1 MRNYLTKRNILV
13 LLTVLFFLIAWN
25 RSINLL
31 YGMFALLSA
40 VLILSHVLPRYSLR
54 GVIASRTLPSSA
66 FEGDRVEITVDVRNN
81 GSMDRSMIEVVDA
94 FPAAEPGSQKPMSFI
109 ARLARKKNRRYS
121 YTMACY
127 KRGEYRVG
135 PLMIT
140 SSYPLGISTA
150 KKEMTDSD
158 IPFLVYPEVF
168 DIAALP
174 LISASTAPMSGVEAA
189 SKAGGTEEF
198 FGTREYRQGD
208 SLRYIH
214 WPSTARHSQMIVKE
228 FEVRSCV
235 QVTIVIDLQ
244 KGSDIGAG
252 KETTLEYA
260 VKIAASTAKYSLDRG
275 HAAQLVCF
283 GETEHIVP
291 AAGGHF
297 QLARILETL
306 AKVRADGSIS
316 YAQAVN
322 RASELMREG
331 EIAILIFSESRLRG
345 PDLVYSFN
353 LLKARRIRTMCVM
366 LDDASFSTH
375 PEGEGHSNS
384 PRVIMA
390 DGMEN
395 YRISRGDSLRG
406 VFAP

>member
-252 KETTLEYA
+252 RK
-260 VKIAASTAKYSLDRG
+260 
-275 HAAQLVCF
+275 
-283 GETEHIVP
+283 
-291 AAGGHF
+291 
-297 QLARILETL
+297 
-306 AKVRADGSIS
+306 
-316 YAQAVN
+316 
-322 RASELMREG
+322 
-331 EIAILIFSESRLRG
+331 
-345 PDLVYSFN
+345 
-353 LLKARRIRTMCVM
+353 
-366 LDDASFSTH
+366 
-375 PEGEGHSNS
+375 
-384 PRVIMA
+384 PRW
-390 DGMEN
+390 N
-395 YRISRGDSLRG
+395 TR
-406 VFAP
+406 